1 MKREAPDQQA
11 VLRVDD
17 IIFGAFSA
25 VYVRRGYQYNV
36 ALLSDRDGSPYW
48 WAQSAENDPDPYY
61 GNTDALVKRPA
72 LYRLKVG
79 AFISAVYK
87 KRIELPGDDQEWHEP
102 FNNEPDGLSIYYVRY
117 TFARRGDRWPC
128 PGDVAAK
135 RRYKALPPM
144 LMKPPGQEWWRKPPP
159 V

>member
-72 LYRLKVG
+72 LYHLKLG
-79 AFISAVYK
+79 MYISATYK
-87 KRIELPGDDQEWHEP
+87 KRIELPGDDQEWYKS
-102 FNNEPDGLSIYYVRY
+102 FNREPDGICMYHVRY
-117 TFARRGDRWPC
+117 TIAPRAGRWPH
-128 PGDVAAK
+128 PGDMEQQYDAIPPRVTTH
-135 RRYKALPPM
+135 RRQAT
-144 LMKPPGQEWWRKPPP
+144 
-159 V
+159 